1 MGKQG
6 ECSREQAKRAILLF
20 AADKKKR
27 KQSKFIEE
35 LVRKKHEFAKNT
47 IYKYLDELVTD
58 KLMKMEPGSR
68 EDSFRP
74 TFSITKRGLEAAR
87 QIDVHDLVD
96 SLGAKSFIGDVPCTL
111 HKSVEGMQSH
121 LAFRDS
127 LYNRHARDLE
137 GFREEFIRA
146 HMKADKIGRARVEAR
161 IRDEV
166 GWTIGEYLRK
176 LLKKAEKQEGVR
188 KIMTVLGITEQMLE
202 EMDKQ
207 RVQQERVYK
216 KALLRILEKHQL
228 SVDKPIKDRELLNT
242 ILKEYDLW
250 KKEYWKKQDVRVERN
265 R

>member
-1 MGKQG
+1 
-6 ECSREQAKRAILLF
+6 
-20 AADKKKR
+20 
-27 KQSKFIEE
+27 
-35 LVRKKHEFAKNT
+35 
-47 IYKYLDELVTD
+47 
-58 KLMKMEPGSR
+58 
-68 EDSFRP
+68 
-74 TFSITKRGLEAAR
+74 
-87 QIDVHDLVD
+87 
-96 SLGAKSFIGDVPCTL
+96 
-111 HKSVEGMQSH
+111 MQSH
-121 LAFRDS
+121 IAFRDS
-127 LYNRHARDLE
+127 LYRRHARDLE
-137 GFREEFIRA
+137 RFREFIRA

-228 SVDKPIKDRELLNT
+228 SVDKPIKDRELLKL
-242 ILKEYDLW
+242 ILKEYDQW

-265 R
+265 I